1 MNRSTIE
8 KSIKEFETYFEGR
21 PNKVEVVTRIVSNK
35 AADFWNNT
43 SRLTV
48 REREEEIKDLGCNP
62 LEQKPIRKER
72 LK

>member
-35 AADFWNNT
+35 AADF
-43 SRLTV
+43 
-48 REREEEIKDLGCNP
+48 
-62 LEQKPIRKER
+62 
-72 LK
+72 